1 LLVDSVRI
9 DGGKRKDVT
18 GHGGGRPMNLS
29 FGEVQTFVSDLEVAR
44 KFYVDTLGLKLVK
57 ATEKWLIL
65 DVSGKQFILM
75 AGGRPVER
83 LEAYGAECA
92 TVLCLLTDDIH
103 RDYAALKAGGVRFF
117 SEVNKVDEGE
127 YVAFQDPDGN
137 LLELIQQ

>member
-1 LLVDSVRI
+1 MKLF
-9 DGGKRKDVT
+9 
-18 GHGGGRPMNLS
+18 

-57 ATEKWLIL
+57 ETEKWLIL
-65 DVSGKQFILM
+65 DVSGNQFILM
-75 AGGRPVER
+75 TGGRPIER
-83 LEAYGAECA
+83 REAYGAECA

-103 RDYAALKAGGVRFF
+103 RDYADLKAAGVRFF
-117 SEVNKVDEGE
+117 SEVNKVAEGE